1 MNFEFRYETP
11 SFSQTHYGL
20 EIRPIIGVR
29 NSEWEFIVNPIVDV
43 GFDALGDADF
53 LPVARFARNLGNDRF
68 VGIGYYSD
76 LGKIG
81 DFLPFEEQRQQI
93 FGADFKLGVFD
104 IELGLGPGLTS
115 GSDRLVAKAILDTV
129 SRSPAERSQS
139 AAGYEGSLA
148 AGCREFSRFYRILFV
163 AVTSG
168 PARPAGW
175 FHGTRIPVLYGNRVL
190 ISCHSGR
197 APANLRGRYEQPQ

>member
-20 EIRPIIGVR
+20 EIRLC
-29 NSEWEFIVNPIVDV
+29 
-43 GFDALGDADF
+43 FDALGDADF
-53 LPVARFARNLGNDRF
+53 LPVARPARNLGNGRF
-68 VGIGYYSD
+68 VGIEYYSD

-93 FGADFKLGVFD
+93 FGVTDFKLGVFD

-129 SRSPAERSQS
+129 SRSPSERSQS
-139 AAGYEGSLA
+139 AAAYEGSLA

-168 PARPAGW
+168 PALPAGW
-175 FHGTRIPVLYGNRVL
+175 FHGARIPVLY
-190 ISCHSGR
+190 
-197 APANLRGRYEQPQ
+197 

>member
-20 EIRPIIGVR
+20 EIRL
-29 NSEWEFIVNPIVDV
+29 

-53 LPVARFARNLGNDRF
+53 LPATVLSASNTTATSRRFPAVRRAAAKDIR
-68 VGIGYYSD
+68 VT
-76 LGKIG
+76 
-81 DFLPFEEQRQQI
+81 
-93 FGADFKLGVFD
+93 DFKLGVFD
-104 IELGLGPGLTS
+104 IELGLVPGPTS
-115 GSDRLVAKAILDTV
+115 GSDRLVAEAILDTV
-129 SRSPAERSQS
+129 SRSPAQRSQS
-139 AAGYEGSLA
+139 AAAYEGSLA

-175 FHGTRIPVLYGNRVL
+175 FHGARIPVLYGNRVL

>member
-1 MNFEFRYETP
+1 MRLRHFRKRIMGSKSACVSTRSVTP
-11 SFSQTHYGL
+11 ISSPLQGL
-20 EIRPIIGVR
+20 RAISATAVLSAS
-29 NSEWEFIVNPIVDV
+29 NTS
-43 GFDALGDADF
+43 
-53 LPVARFARNLGNDRF
+53 
-68 VGIGYYSD
+68 SD

-93 FGADFKLGVFD
+93 FGVTDFKLGVFD

-139 AAGYEGSLA
+139 AAAYEGSLA

-175 FHGTRIPVLYGNRVL
+175 FHGARIPVLYGNRVL